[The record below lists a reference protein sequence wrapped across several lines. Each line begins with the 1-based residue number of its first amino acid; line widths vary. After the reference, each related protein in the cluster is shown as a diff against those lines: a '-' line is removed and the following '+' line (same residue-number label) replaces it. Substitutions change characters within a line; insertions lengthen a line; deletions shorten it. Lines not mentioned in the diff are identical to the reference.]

1 MRIALYIKVIYW
13 IQSLLKKII
22 LYCFSYKVTFSM
34 SKVNFWFFSFIETKS
49 LNIDS
54 FTNDN

>member
-1 MRIALYIKVIYW
+1 MQI
-13 IQSLLKKII
+13 LLKKKII

-34 SKVNFWFFSFIETKS
+34 SKENVWFFSFIETKS

-54 FTNDN
+54 FTTEK

>member
-1 MRIALYIKVIYW
+1 MYE
-13 IQSLLKKII
+13 SDLLNPNFVEKI
-22 LYCFSYKVTFSM
+22 SM

-54 FTNDN
+54 FTKKKKKFAVNKVL